1 MEEYFSRAMGMGR
14 YPDKTIKEVFC
25 SNRPYFDQI
34 LYKNI
39 RFRHEYTREFRAWIE
54 QLPVKEPAFL
64 EMERI
69 KVSIELLGDNKVRE
83 LFGKLIEVI
92 NFETPNLKL
101 NNDLDYSVTL
111 PLNFTADIPRKQQQQ
126 ISNFWKRLAIPEIN
140 ESES

>member
-1 MEEYFSRAMGMGR
+1 MDAYFSRVMGMGR

-34 LYKNI
+34 LYKNV
-39 RFRHEYTREFRAWIE
+39 RFRHEYAREFREWIE

-69 KVSIELLGDNKVRE
+69 KVSIELLGDKKVRE
-83 LFGKLIEVI
+83 LFSKLVEVI
-92 NFETPNLKL
+92 NFENPNLKL
-101 NNDLDYSVTL
+101 NKDLDYTVTL
-111 PLNFTADIPRKQQQQ
+111 PQNFTVDIPSRQQQQ
-126 ISNFWKRLAIPEIN
+126 INNFWKRLAIPEIN